1 MAWLTVALRSVGTT
15 LSAVLPFLRQRFS
28 ERVAGK
34 NPADVPASLSD
45 EVMNGA
51 LQRLG
56 TLEPEDPLWKRCVT
70 GLQGVFV
77 RPEVFALPSVREWAS
92 RPQVRAGLKAAAE
105 AALAR
110 DVAPSRVLSQLA
122 DEYAD
127 ATGEDRHFA
136 DHATRIAVAFLQAS
150 VQGLVRD
157 TGTAAIVQATTAELG
172 RKLEAGVAELAEAAG
187 LSKNRFVSVRFTQEG
202 HDDLQRI
209 LRRRA
214 TPGQQTAVDLRRLIS
229 DFETGGRLAAA
240 ASSIQDDAVYWLA
253 RIEAAAGD
261 ATVTS
266 QLEALEKRGY
276 PVSAATW
283 ALVDLAKGD
292 SLTALRRVRDLADPE
307 SQAAVFHAILKTHG
321 PSAALQYVD
330 DMGAPV
336 PNAFTPIGWNNVC
349 ISLIAEGRVPNACTL
364 LGRLP
369 ADVLS
374 QCTNLYYLYAVS
386 QLLPM
391 LPANRHADLMQLGFM
406 AVAEHVLD
414 SPASLAARSHA
425 LEAAGLARQCAIDA
439 QDDLI
444 TERCDGGIRC
454 LRLLNPSTG
463 DQEIVS
469 VAKAMKEGEDA
480 VRLVELARVFDI
492 QVDTQPLE
500 NYLNRAQRLGGLN
513 AQQLR
518 AKLHVLN
525 TPGRSADLI
534 RFLDEE
540 WASLIRDNS
549 VEMLV
554 AMKVQTLAR
563 MPDVDAAAEF
573 LEAHVDEVSEAVS
586 SRLRLMLRDARGE
599 DPSDAAVELFS
610 RSDAIEDLHN
620 LVRVLVS
627 RKRWQQLS
635 PYSEQLFN
643 REPNF
648 ENAMLRLRCLQ
659 KNRVDAKQVCEFL
672 DGTVGQVEQKTEL
685 RSARAWSHFEA
696 GNHLEAKRLNDELIS
711 ERSDPNDVGLDINI
725 AIRTGDWE
733 RFPSIGVRAWDDRA
747 HLTGQMLLM
756 LARLVGFSDPAQ
768 ALILAQEAV
777 AREGG
782 DPTILVGAHAIAVA
796 ARREDLAMPWVHTA
810 AELSK
815 QGGPVSEYSYR
826 EMVEFM
832 KSNAENWKQKNEMY
846 RTAQMPLHVAA
857 SLFNAPFSQLLIAG
871 PRQNAKEVDPRRRQP
886 TPIRSGGRVPAGSY
900 EFSRIALDITS
911 LFVLSELGRL
921 GDILDSFEQVF
932 VSPRLM
938 DVLLDDRSKVAFHQ
952 PSRIAEVKPL
962 SGWVAAGRMR
972 VVDSKVDM
980 ALMAEVGD
988 EAAVL
993 LKEAEAHEGM
1003 FIHPGRLFAVT
1014 SYMDRDAALGAL
1026 EPRLADP
1033 LDVVRALREGGVIT
1047 QASSD
1052 EAVEV
1057 LQRMGMTSRQV
1068 VAPMAPLFLDGLTV
1082 QYLQSAKVLEPLLNS
1097 GHVVSIHKSTVDEWH
1112 ALLATEPMT
1121 DELTKAIDSIR
1132 AAVRTGLMSGKV
1144 KFLAQSRKQREELSA
1159 ITLLPMLDLL
1169 EDTTQIEVVVVD
1181 DRMFG
1186 NSTSLTDSNGRSVPI
1201 LSSLDLL
1208 DVLTKRGRLSDA
1220 SRREALH
1227 LLRSRCFFCIP
1238 IDAADLF
1245 FFLSQATVENGRLK
1259 ETAELR
1265 TIRQY
1270 LARLNST
1277 DVLCTAS
1284 DLVYQ
1289 DSLWRTGSLAIRK
1302 IWADPAISVADASV
1316 KSDWVIASVLPS
1328 PELVMRFSPNG
1339 EERFAEVLAAQLTG
1353 SMMLSSGDN
1362 ARRSAYALWLD
1373 RVQLSPLSPS
1383 NSSILDL
1390 AVEQLAQLLMQQNSE
1405 IASELRSRDSKNP
1418 AR

>member
-1 MAWLTVALRSVGTT
+1 MAWLTVALRSVGTA
-15 LSAVLPFLRQRFS
+15 LSAVLPFLRQRFL

-34 NPADVPASLSD
+34 NPADVPPSLSD
-45 EVMNGA
+45 EIMNGA

-56 TLEPEDPLWKRCVT
+56 TLEPEDPLWKRCVA
-70 GLQGVFV
+70 GLQGVLV

-92 RPQVRAGLKAAAE
+92 RPQVRANLKAAAE

-110 DVAPSRVLSQLA
+110 EVVPSRVLSELA

-127 ATGEDRHFA
+127 ATGEDGHFA
-136 DHATRIAVAFLQAS
+136 DHAIRIAVAVLQAS

-172 RKLEAGVAELAEAAG
+172 RKFDAGVAELAEAAG
-187 LSKNRFVSVRFTQEG
+187 LSKNRFVSELFTEESRSN
-202 HDDLQRI
+202 LQRI

-229 DFETGGRLAAA
+229 DFEPGGRLAAA
-240 ASSIQDDAVYWLA
+240 APSMQDDAVYWLA
-253 RIEAAAGD
+253 RVEAAAGD
-261 ATVTS
+261 PTVTS

-292 SLTALRRVRDLADPE
+292 SSAALRRVRDLVDPE
-307 SQAAVFHAILKTHG
+307 SQAAVFHIVLQAHG
-321 PSAALQYVD
+321 QSAALQYVD
-330 DMGAPV
+330 DMEALV
-336 PNAFTPIGWNNVC
+336 PHAFTAIGWNNIC
-349 ISLIAEGRVPNACTL
+349 ICLIAEGRVVNACML

-369 ADVLS
+369 PDMLG

-391 LPANRHADLMQLGFM
+391 LPADRHADLMKLGFM

-444 TERCDGGIRC
+444 AEQCAGGIRC
-454 LRLLNPSTG
+454 LRLLNPSTR
-463 DQEIVS
+463 DQEIAS
-469 VAKAMKEGEDA
+469 VAKEMEEGEAA
-480 VRLVELARVFDI
+480 VRLVGLARIFDI
-492 QVDTQPLE
+492 KFDSQPLE
-500 NYLNRAQRLGGLN
+500 NYLNRAQRIGGLN

-518 AKLHVLN
+518 AKLNVLEM
-525 TPGRSADLI
+525 PGRSVDLV

-540 WASLIRDNS
+540 WANLIRNS
-549 VEMLV
+549 NVEMLV
-554 AMKVQTLAR
+554 AMKVQALVR
-563 MPDVDAAAEF
+563 IPDVDAATEF
-573 LEAHVDEVSEAVS
+573 LEANIGEVSDAVS
-586 SRLRLMLRDARGE
+586 SRLRLLLRDARGE
-599 DPSDAAVELFS
+599 DLSDAAVELFNQS
-610 RSDAIEDLHN
+610 GAIEDLHN
-620 LVRVLVS
+620 LVRVLIS

-659 KNRVDAKQVCEFL
+659 KIRTDAKQVCEFL
-672 DGTVGQVEQKTEL
+672 DGTVGQVEQKSEL

-711 ERSDPNDVGLDINI
+711 ERSNASDVGLDINI

-733 RFPSIGVRAWDDRA
+733 RFPSIGMRARDDHA
-747 HLTGQMLLM
+747 HLTAQMLLM
-756 LARLVGFSDPAQ
+756 LARLIGFSDPIQ

-777 AREGG
+777 VREGD
-782 DPTILVGAHAIAVA
+782 DPAILVGAHAIAVA
-796 ARREDLAMPWVHTA
+796 ARREDLAMPWVHKA
-810 AELSK
+810 AEISK
-815 QGGPVSEYSYR
+815 QGGPVSVYSYR

-832 KSNAENWKQKNEMY
+832 KSNAESWKQKNEMY
-846 RTAQMPLHVAA
+846 RTAQMPLHMAA
-857 SLFNAPFSQLLIAG
+857 SLFNAPFSQLLISG

-886 TPIRSGGRVPAGSY
+886 TPIRSGARVPARIY

-911 LFVLSELGRL
+911 LFLLSELGRL

-938 DVLLDDRSKVAFHQ
+938 DVLLDDRGKVAFHQ
-952 PSRIAEVKPL
+952 PSRISEVKPL
-962 SGWVAAGRMR
+962 SGWVAAGRIQ
-972 VVDSKVDM
+972 VIDSKVDT
-980 ALMAEVGD
+980 ALMDEVGD

-993 LKEAEAHEGM
+993 LKAAEAHEGV

-1014 SYMDRDAALGAL
+1014 SYMDRDASLGAL
-1026 EPRLADP
+1026 QPRLADP
-1033 LDVVRALREGGVIT
+1033 LDVVRALREEGVIT

-1052 EAVEV
+1052 EAVEI
-1057 LQRMGMTSRQV
+1057 LQRIGMTSRQS
-1068 VAPMAPLFLDGLTV
+1068 VAPMAPLFLDGLAV

-1097 GHVVSIHKSTVDEWH
+1097 GHTVSIHKSTVDEWH

-1121 DELTKAIDSIR
+1121 DELAEAIDSIR
-1132 AAVRTGLMSGKV
+1132 LAVRSGLLSGKV
-1144 KFLAQSRKQREELSA
+1144 KFLAQSRKQREKLSA
-1159 ITLLPMLDLL
+1159 VTLLPMLDLL
-1169 EDTTQIEVVVVD
+1169 EDTAQVDVVVVD

-1186 NSTSLTDSNGRSVPI
+1186 SSTSFSDSKGRNVPI

-1208 DVLTKRGRLSDA
+1208 DVLTKKGRLSDA

-1238 IDAADLF
+1238 IDVADLL
-1245 FFLSQATVENGRLK
+1245 FFLSQATVEDGRLK

-1289 DSLWRTGSLAIRK
+1289 DSLWRTGSLVIRRM
-1302 IWADPAISVADASV
+1302 WADPAMSVDDAAV
-1316 KSDWVIASVLPS
+1316 KSDWVIASVTPS
-1328 PELVMRFSPNG
+1328 PELAMRFSQSG
-1339 EERFAEVLAAQLTG
+1339 EGRFAEVLAAQLVG
-1353 SMMLSSGDN
+1353 SMMLSGGDN
-1362 ARRSAYALWLD
+1362 ARRSAYSLWLD
-1373 RVQLSPLSPS
+1373 RVQLSPLSPG

-1390 AVEQLAQLLMQQNSE
+1390 AAEQVAQLFIQQNAE
-1405 IASELRSRDSKNP
+1405 IASELSSRDSQNSAK
-1418 AR
+1418 